1 MRPYIP
7 MILLLLFFGGLGLW
21 NIFDKLNTGQVLISV
36 DYLIPAI
43 LPLGLLYSGL
53 IFALVKLADRYRKIG
68 QPSSQHKKN
77 DN

>member
-1 MRPYIP
+1 MRSYIP

-21 NIFDKLNTGQVLISV
+21 NIFNKLNTGQVLISA

-53 IFALVKLADRYRKIG
+53 ILGLAELAERYQKIS
-68 QPSSQHKKN
+68 QSSLQHKK
-77 DN
+77 